1 MRPAPPLLPKAP
13 TLMPF
18 STTPAAIQ
26 AALAA
31 RGYAAATPVQS
42 AVLVPEA
49 QGRDLLVSAQTGSGK
64 TVAYGLAMAP
74 TLLGD
79 AEKLPRAAEPLALVV
94 APTRELALQ
103 VARELDWLYKDAG
116 GHVVTCVGG
125 MEIRR
130 EARALQAGA
139 HIVVGTP
146 GRLRDHLERG
156 TLATG
161 GLKVVVLDE
170 ADEMLDL
177 GFREDLE
184 EILDSTPAERRTLLF
199 SATLPKPIQTLA
211 KRYQKDAFR
220 IATADAREQHSDIDY
235 RAIRIAPNDIEVAV
249 VNTLRFFEA
258 GAALVFAS
266 TREGVRRLHANLVE
280 RGFAAVA
287 LSGELSQADRT
298 HALQALRDR
307 RARVC
312 VATDV
317 AARGI
322 DLPDLNLVI
331 HAELPH
337 DAEVLQ
343 HRSGRTG
350 RAGKKGVCVILV
362 PYPKR
367 HRAESLLRAANVRAQ
382 WMDPPTAEA
391 IQAQDDARMMDEIVD
406 AGDDRDAAETLLAA
420 KPPVDIAAA
429 LLRLQRAR
437 LPAPEDLS
445 DTGPAARPVP
455 DGPRPGFED
464 TVWFRINAGRNNNAD
479 PRWLL
484 PYLCRRGHLTKRDIG
499 AIRIF
504 DRETRFEIPR
514 GLANKF
520 VAALRK
526 TDDGDPDVAIEAA
539 GDLPEPSRTP
549 RRGPPAGQQQRGY
562 ARR

>member
-1 MRPAPPLLPKAP
+1 
-13 TLMPF
+13 MPF
-18 STTPAAIQ
+18 SSTPAAIA

-31 RGYAAATPVQS
+31 RGYAEATPVQA

-49 QGRDLLVSAQTGSGK
+49 VGRDLLVSAQTGSGK

-74 TLLGD
+74 TLLEDG
-79 AEKLPRAAEPLALVV
+79 ARLPTAAEPLALVV

-130 EARALQAGA
+130 EARALQQGA
-139 HIVVGTP
+139 HVVVGTP

-161 GLKVVVLDE
+161 SLKVVVLDE

-184 EILDSTPAERRTLLF
+184 EILDSTPKERRTLLF

-211 KRYQKDAFR
+211 KRYQRDAFR
-220 IATADAREQHSDIDY
+220 IATANDREQHSDIDY

-367 HRAESLLRAANVRAQ
+367 HRAEGLLRAANVRAQ

-391 IQAQDDARMMDEIVD
+391 IAAQDDARMLDEIVP
-406 AGDDRDAAETLLAA
+406 ADDVDRAAAEALIAA

-445 DTGPAARPVP
+445 DSGPAVRAGVT

-464 TVWFRINAGRNNNAD
+464 VVWFRINAGRNNNAD

-484 PYLCRRGHLTKRDIG
+484 PYLCRRGHLTKREIG

-514 GLANKF
+514 AAANRF

-526 TDDGDPDVAIEAA
+526 TDDGDPDVAIEPVGTA
-539 GDLPEPSRTP
+539 PEPSRTP
-549 RRGPPAGQQQRGY
+549 RRGPPSAQRAY

>member
-1 MRPAPPLLPKAP
+1 
-13 TLMPF
+13 MPF
-18 STTPAAIQ
+18 SSTPAAIG

-74 TLLGD
+74 TLLGE
-79 AEKLPRAAEPLALVV
+79 AERLPRAAEPLALVV

-130 EARALQAGA
+130 EARALQQGS

-161 GLKVVVLDE
+161 SLKVVVLDE

-211 KRYQKDAFR
+211 KRYQRDAFR

-367 HRAESLLRAANVRAQ
+367 HRAEGLLRAANVRAQ

-391 IQAQDDARMMDEIVD
+391 IAAQDDARMMDEIVD
-406 AGDDRDAAETLLAA
+406 AGDDREAAEALLAT
-420 KPPVDIAAA
+420 KTPVDIAAA

-445 DTGPAARPVP
+445 DTGPAARPQQE
-455 DGPRPGFED
+455 GPRPGFED

-539 GDLPEPSRTP
+539 GNLPEPSRTP
-549 RRGPPAGQQQRGY
+549 RRGPPAGAQRGY

>member
-1 MRPAPPLLPKAP
+1 
-13 TLMPF
+13 MPF
-18 STTPAAIQ
+18 SSTPAAIQ

-31 RGYAAATPVQS
+31 RGYAAATPVQA
-42 AVLVPEA
+42 AVLVAEA

-79 AEKLPRAAEPLALVV
+79 EPRLPRAAEPLALVV

-130 EARALQAGA
+130 EARALQQGS

-156 TLATG
+156 TLSSG
-161 GLKVVVLDE
+161 SLRVVVLDE

-199 SATLPKPIQTLA
+199 SATLPKPIQALA
-211 KRYQKDAFR
+211 KRYQTNAFR

-235 RAIRIAPNDIEVAV
+235 RMVRIAPSDIEVAV

-367 HRAESLLRAANVRAQ
+367 HRAEGLLRAANVRAQ

-391 IQAQDDARMMDEIVD
+391 IQAQDDTRMMDEIVD
-406 AGDDRDAAETLLAA
+406 AGEDRAAAEALLAA
-420 KPPVDIAAA
+420 KPAVDVAAA

-445 DTGPAARPVP
+445 DSGPAARPIP

-484 PYLCRRGHLTKRDIG
+484 PYLCRRGHLTKREIG

-514 GLANKF
+514 NAANRF

-526 TDDGDPDVAIEAA
+526 TDDGDPDVAIEPV
-539 GDLPEPSRTP
+539 GDAPEPSRTP
-549 RRGPPAGQQQRGY
+549 RRGPPQGY

>member
-1 MRPAPPLLPKAP
+1 
-13 TLMPF
+13 MPF
-18 STTPAAIQ
+18 STTPAALGT
-26 AALAA
+26 ALAA
-31 RGYAAATPVQS
+31 RGYATATPVQ
-42 AVLVPEA
+42 AGVLVPEA
-49 QGRDLLVSAQTGSGK
+49 QERDLLVSAQTGSGK

-79 AEKLPRAAEPLALVV
+79 AERLPRAAEPLALVI

-116 GHVVTCVGG
+116 AIVVTCVGG

-130 EARALQAGA
+130 EARALQQGS

-156 TLATG
+156 TMATG
-161 GLKVVVLDE
+161 SLKVVVLDE

-211 KRYQKDAFR
+211 KRYQKNAFR
-220 IATADAREQHSDIDY
+220 IATANDREQHSDIDY
-235 RAIRIAPNDIEVAV
+235 RAIRVAPNDLEVAV
-249 VNTLRFFEA
+249 VNTLRYFEA

-322 DLPDLNLVI
+322 DLPDLGLVI

-350 RAGKKGVCVILV
+350 RAGKKGVCVVLV

-367 HRAESLLRAANVRAQ
+367 HRAESLLRAANVRAE
-382 WMDPPTAEA
+382 WMDAPTAEA
-391 IQAQDDARMMDEIVD
+391 IYAKDQERMLDEVAD
-406 AGDDRDAAETLLAA
+406 AGDEREAAEALMAA
-420 KPPVDIAAA
+420 KPAVDIAAA

-445 DTGPAARPVP
+445 DTGPAARAVP

-484 PYLCRRGHLTKRDIG
+484 PYLCRRGHLTKREIG

-514 GLANKF
+514 AAATRF
-520 VAALRK
+520 VQSLKK
-526 TDDGDPDVAIEAA
+526 TDDGDPDVAIEPV
-539 GDLPEPSRTP
+539 GDAPEPNRTP
-549 RRGPPAGQQQRGY
+549 RRGPPAGGGGQRGY

>member
-1 MRPAPPLLPKAP
+1 
-13 TLMPF
+13 MPF

-26 AALAA
+26 VALAA
-31 RGYAAATPVQS
+31 RGYAAATPVQT
-42 AVLVPEA
+42 AVLVSEA

-74 TLLGD
+74 TLLG
-79 AEKLPRAAEPLALVV
+79 EEPRLPRAAEPLALVV
-94 APTRELALQ
+94 TPTRELALQ

-116 GHVVTCVGG
+116 GQVVTCVGG

-130 EARALQAGA
+130 EARALQQGS

-156 TLATG
+156 TLQTANLT
-161 GLKVVVLDE
+161 VVVLDE

-184 EILDSTPAERRTLLF
+184 EILDATPATRRTLLF

-211 KRYQKDAFR
+211 KRYQTNAFR
-220 IATADAREQHSDIDY
+220 IATANDREQHSDIDY

-322 DLPDLNLVI
+322 DLPDLGLVI

-367 HRAESLLRAANVRAQ
+367 HRAEGLLRAANVRAQ

-391 IQAQDDARMMDEIVD
+391 IQTQDDARMMDEIVD
-406 AGDDRDAAETLLAA
+406 AGEDREAAEALLAL
-420 KPPVDIAAA
+420 KPPIDIAAA

-445 DTGPAARPVP
+445 DSGPASKSQP

-484 PYLCRRGHLTKRDIG
+484 PYLCRRGHLTKREIG

-514 GLANKF
+514 AAANRF

-526 TDDGDPDVAIEAA
+526 TDDGDPDVAIEPVGNA
-539 GDLPEPSRTP
+539 PEPSRTP
-549 RRGPPAGQQQRGY
+549 RRGPPQGQQQRY

>member
-1 MRPAPPLLPKAP
+1 
-13 TLMPF
+13 MPF
-18 STTPAAIQ
+18 PSVPAALA

-31 RGYAAATPVQS
+31 RGYAEATPVQA

-49 QGRDLLVSAQTGSGK
+49 AERDLLVSAQTGSGK
-64 TVAYGLAMAP
+64 TVAYGLAIAA

-79 AEKLPRAAEPLALVV
+79 AERLGQAGEPQALVV

-103 VARELDWLYKDAG
+103 VARELDWLFEGAG
-116 GHVVTCVGG
+116 GRVVTCVGG

-130 EARALQAGA
+130 EARALQQGC

-161 GLKVVVLDE
+161 SLKAVVLDE

-184 EILDSTPAERRTLLF
+184 EILDSTPPERRTLLF

-211 KRYQKDAFR
+211 KRFQRDAFR

-235 RAIRIAPNDIEVAV
+235 RAIRIAPSDIEVAV

-258 GAALVFAS
+258 GAAMVFAA

-287 LSGELSQADRT
+287 LSGELSQAERN

-322 DLPDLNLVI
+322 DLPDLGLVI

-350 RAGKKGVCVILV
+350 RAGKKGVCVLLV
-362 PYPKR
+362 PYPKVR
-367 HRAESLLRAANVRAQ
+367 RTEAMLRAANVRAA
-382 WMDPPTAEA
+382 WMDAPTAEA
-391 IQAQDDARMMDEIVD
+391 IQARDEERLLEAIGD
-406 AGDDRDAAETLLAA
+406 AGDEREAAEALLTA
-420 KPPVDIAAA
+420 KPAVDIAAA
-429 LLRLQRAR
+429 LLRLQRTR

-445 DTGPAARPVP
+445 DTGPAQRSAPAGDP
-455 DGPRPGFED
+455 GTPRPGFED
-464 TVWFRINAGRNNNAD
+464 SVWFRINAGRNANVD

-504 DRETRFEIPR
+504 DRETRFEVPR
-514 GLANKF
+514 A
-520 VAALRK
+520 VAAKFAAALK
-526 TDDGDPDVAIEAA
+526 KNDPDPDVRIEPAGAA
-539 GDLPEPSRTP
+539 PEPVRTP
-549 RRGPPAGQQQRGY
+549 QRRPAAAQRGY